1 MLEGGEVIYVFGC
14 RRLLSDRCSREQSP
28 DALGPS
34 DCNRRI
40 GDSFV
45 TERMSAFGKVLQDHR
60 GPLWVEICC
69 PPPPMAQEQGIH

>member
-40 GDSFV
+40 GDLGKPASVV
-45 TERMSAFGKVLQDHR
+45 TDRMSAFGQ
-60 GPLWVEICC
+60 PI
-69 PPPPMAQEQGIH
+69 Q